1 MDMTVGSIAMLA
13 QGSRHA
19 SVPHD
24 STTMQIL
31 SSQLMA
37 MILVSICTDACTTS
51 LLRPVLAR
59 MELDGMRGTS
69 CEEETHHQG
78 VSDMFVM
85 PLIMMTTITTMMA
98 STERVPG
105 PRHDPGRN
113 SIMVAE
119 PVVRQPWALRC
130 WEAVAEEETAKV
142 DEMLEVNLA
151 HDDQR
156 SAATIVPG
164 GSGEPE
170 QCSSTSVAVAR
181 GSLARRRVE

>member
-1 MDMTVGSIAMLA
+1 VTSAVRLVIMTEDLGLA
-13 QGSRHA
+13 PQPSK
-19 SVPHD
+19 SY
-24 STTMQIL
+24 
-31 SSQLMA
+31 
-37 MILVSICTDACTTS
+37 
-51 LLRPVLAR
+51 
-59 MELDGMRGTS
+59 
-69 CEEETHHQG
+69 
-78 VSDMFVM
+78 
-85 PLIMMTTITTMMA
+85 
-98 STERVPG
+98 
-105 PRHDPGRN
+105 
-113 SIMVAE
+113 MVAE

-156 SAATIVPG
+156 SAATIVPS